1 VSQAL
6 TAFEHEFRAV
16 ITGGWL
22 EAAGLFQLGALAHE
36 IFARSRGPY
45 SLLAYVLRSVV
56 LDLANHLDGEPVSP
70 DHGRFLKTLNGPI
83 EGAVIGLKGPLA
95 EETATRLAIQL
106 LEGRRSFL
114 A

>member
-6 TAFEHEFRAV
+6 PAFEQEYHAV
-16 ITGGWL
+16 IAGGWL
-22 EAAGLFQLGALAHE
+22 EGAELFQLGALADE
-36 IFARSRGPY
+36 IFVRSRGSY
-45 SLLAYVLRSVV
+45 SLLAYVLRSVL

-70 DHGRFLKTLNGPI
+70 DHGRFLKTLNDPI
-83 EGAVIGLKGPLA
+83 EGAIIGLKGPLA
-95 EETATRLAIQL
+95 EEMATRLAIQL